1 MAQLER
7 LSAYLQRH
15 FADHN
20 WGRQYQ
26 QTIDRVLK
34 NGDVQRFLT
43 ANAAELTEATVDAGA
58 AKLFEYVKLREELD
72 AGATP
77 PIPGYEP
84 QLVMSNHQIDIA
96 YQPSADKVAA
106 DAQRAKASLVTVMN
120 MPKDIRGADL
130 LAYDQQDRTEAL
142 AAATMFVNAVVKPDR
157 GHVQG
162 LYLTGAFGVGKTYL
176 LGAIANGLADFG
188 VGTTLLHF
196 PTFAVNMKGSI
207 ATNTVTQEIDRVKRA
222 PVLMLDDIGAE
233 SWSAWLRD
241 DVLGVILQYRMQE
254 DLPTCFSSNKTM
266 DELENFFAGREQGI
280 SETVKAQRIMQR
292 IRFLSRE
299 IAVGGR
305 NRRPQ

>member
-15 FADHN
+15 FADHD
-20 WGRQYQ
+20 WGQRYQ
-26 QTIDRVLK
+26 QTIERVLH
-34 NGDVQRFLT
+34 NSDVQAFLRSH
-43 ANAAELTEATVDAGA
+43 AHELTEATVDAGA

-84 QLVMSNHQIDIA
+84 QLVISNHQIDIA
-96 YQPSADKVAA
+96 YQPTAAKVAA
-106 DAQRAKASLVTVMN
+106 DAQRAKSNLVTVMN
-120 MPKDIRGADL
+120 MPKDIRDADL
-130 LAYDQQDRTEAL
+130 LKYDQTDRTEAL
-142 AAATMFVNAVVKPDR
+142 AAATMFVNAVVKPDHE
-157 GHVQG
+157 HVHG

-176 LGAIANGLADFG
+176 LGAIANSLADFG

-207 ATNTVTQEIDRVKRA
+207 ATNTVTSEIDRVKRA

-254 DLPTCFSSNKTM
+254 DLRLALVPTRRWPNWRTFWPVGSRAITRPS
-266 DELENFFAGREQGI
+266 RP
-280 SETVKAQRIMQR
+280 SESCSA
-292 IRFLSRE
+292 S
-299 IAVGGR
+299 AS
-305 NRRPQ
+305 